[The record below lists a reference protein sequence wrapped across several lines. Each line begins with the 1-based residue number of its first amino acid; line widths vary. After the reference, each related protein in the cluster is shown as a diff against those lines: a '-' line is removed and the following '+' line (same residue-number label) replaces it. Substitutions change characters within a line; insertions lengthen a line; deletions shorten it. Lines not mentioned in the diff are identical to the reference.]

1 MKALGLVGTNGAGK
15 STLCSYLKEK
25 GYDVFSL
32 SDVLRDRLRKEG
44 IALTRDSMTDEANKI
59 KETEGLSY
67 LAEQAYEMAVKRG
80 SDLVVFD
87 SVRNVDEVTLLKD
100 KGVVFIGVNAP
111 IDVRY
116 QRILSR
122 QRESDFVDFDT
133 FKRQDNREN
142 TGESTGQNIQAA
154 LKECHSI
161 VDNSGSY
168 EKLVSDITI
177 ILQKDGFLCPD

>member
-15 STLCSYLKEK
+15 STLCSYLNEK
-25 GYDVFSL
+25 GYAVFSL
-32 SDVLRDRLRKEG
+32 SDVLRERLRKEG
-44 IALTRDSMTDEANKI
+44 IALTRDSMTDESNKI

-67 LAEQAYEMAVKRG
+67 LAEKAYEMALDRG

-87 SVRNVDEVTLLKD
+87 SVRNVEEVSLLKE

-111 IDVRY
+111 VEVRY
-116 QRILSR
+116 QRISSR
-122 QRESDFVDFDT
+122 QRESDFVDFET

-154 LKECHSI
+154 LKECNVI

-168 EKLVSDITI
+168 EQLVSDINVV
-177 ILQKDGFLCPD
+177 LQKDGFLCPD